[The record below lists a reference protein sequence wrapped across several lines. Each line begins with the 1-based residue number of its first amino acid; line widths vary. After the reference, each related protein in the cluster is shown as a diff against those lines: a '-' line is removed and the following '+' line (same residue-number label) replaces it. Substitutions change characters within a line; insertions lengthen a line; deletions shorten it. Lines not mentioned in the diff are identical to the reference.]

1 MSASL
6 NPDFLCIKE
15 RMSEKRFRH
24 TLGVRECALSIGE
37 ILLPDAARE
46 IEAAAMLH
54 DIAKE
59 LPASELI
66 AAIAQSEWQPIAEE
80 MSSESLLHAY
90 AAPFYIKRD
99 FPKYATDPILRA
111 VYYHTVGRA
120 GMSVLEKIVFL
131 ADFIEEGR
139 SYSACREV
147 REWFYREFFSTEDPV
162 RVLDRG
168 VLRVL
173 DFTICYLIR
182 EGLYISPAS
191 LQARN
196 SILTTIFKC

>member
-1 MSASL
+1 MSESL

-15 RMSEKRFRH
+15 RMSEKRFHH
-24 TLGVRECALSIGE
+24 TLGVRECALSLGR

-66 AAIAQSEWQPIAEE
+66 AAIEQSDWQPVPQELSA
-80 MSSESLLHAY
+80 ESLLHAY

-99 FPKYATDPILRA
+99 FPRYATEPILRA

-120 GMSVLEKIVFL
+120 DMTVLEKIVFL
-131 ADFIEEGR
+131 ADFIEKGR

-147 REWFYREFFSTEDPV
+147 REWFYRELSSGDDPM
-162 RVLDRG
+162 RVLDRA

-173 DFTICYLIR
+173 DFTIEYLIR
-182 EGLYISPAS
+182 EGLYISPMS

-196 SILTTIFKC
+196 SILTEISRH